1 MGKLIIVSNRLPV
14 TISRRKGKLKFQ
26 SSAGGL
32 VTALGSLEKS
42 DEKTWI
48 GWPGIALG
56 KTKPQAKEIV
66 KILKTENY
74 HPVFLSKKDI
84 EDYYHGFCN
93 ETIWPLF
100 HYFIQFAIYD
110 KSYWK
115 SYRRVNEV
123 FCDEVMNIAKPEDTL
138 WIHDY
143 HLMLLPKLLK
153 NRLPNSKIGFFLHIP
168 FPSSEIFRVMPW
180 CGDIIDGLLGADL
193 IGFHTFDYVRH
204 FLESVRR
211 VLGYE
216 HTLGQI
222 TIGNRAVK
230 AESFPMGV
238 DYEKFSNAINDSQVK
253 RSINRLRDRIGDEFK
268 VILSIDRLDYTKG
281 IPQRLEAFDIFLRRN
296 PSYKGK
302 VIFILVAVPS
312 RTEVEHYKLLKE
324 QVDNLA
330 GKINGK
336 HGTIGWVPIWYQYR
350 SFEFKDLAAL
360 YSLADILFVTPLR
373 DGMNLVAKEFVATKG
388 NGKGV
393 LILGEMAG
401 AAKELGEAIIV
412 NPNDE
417 EKTAYALKQ
426 ALEMSEKEQEDR
438 MKTMQ
443 IRLKR
448 YDLKKWASDF
458 MDRLDHINEIQQK
471 MNSKA
476 LSSKGRR
483 NLIKF
488 YTKSKNSLIL
498 LDYDGTLMPFNENP
512 EKVKPDQ
519 ELKSILRS
527 LYQQKN
533 NQLVFISG
541 RNRKTLD
548 DWVGKFSNGLVA
560 EHGVWF
566 KDGVWKTIEVLS
578 DGWKKEIHPILE
590 IFVDRT
596 PGSFIEEK
604 DFSLVWHFRKIDP
617 ALATVRVGELKD
629 ILIHITEN
637 RDVGVLEGNKVIE
650 VKNTG
655 VNKGRAALYW
665 ISKKKWDFILSI
677 GDDMTD
683 EDIFEVLPS
692 WAYSIKVGFGP
703 SKARFNLRSYVEVRG
718 LLRDIVSA

>member
-1 MGKLIIVSNRLPV
+1 MSKLIIVSNRLPITLV
-14 TISRRKGKLKFQ
+14 RKKGKLKIQ
-26 SSAGGL
+26 SSSGGL
-32 VTALGSLEKS
+32 VTALSSLENQEKS
-42 DEKTWI
+42 IWT
-48 GWPGIALG
+48 GWPGIALSHLNPEADG
-56 KTKPQAKEIV
+56 IKKL
-66 KILKTENY
+66 LKSNSY

-84 EDYYHGFCN
+84 EDYYQGFCN
-93 ETIWPLF
+93 EMIWPLF
-100 HYFIQFAIYD
+100 HYFVQYALYD
-110 KSYWK
+110 KKFWK
-115 SYRRVNEV
+115 AYKRVNER
-123 FCDEVMNIAKPEDTL
+123 FCNEIMDVADSRDTF

-153 NRLPNSKIGFFLHIP
+153 ERLPNAKIGFFLHIP
-168 FPSSEIFRVMPW
+168 FPSSEIFRLIPW
-180 CGDIIDGLLGADL
+180 SEEIIEGLLGSDL

-222 TIGNRAVK
+222 TVKNRAVK
-230 AESFPMGV
+230 VETFPMGI
-238 DYEKFSNAINDSQVK
+238 DYEKYSGVLNHKEIRERVQKFRK
-253 RSINRLRDRIGDEFK
+253 KIGTNYK
-268 VILSIDRLDYTKG
+268 VVLSVDRLDYTKG
-281 IPQRLEAFDIFLRRN
+281 IPQRLNAFDVFLKRN
-296 PSYKGK
+296 PKYKGRI
-302 VIFILVAVPS
+302 VFILVAVPS
-312 RTEVEHYKLLKE
+312 RTEVEHYVMLKE
-324 QVDNLA
+324 RVDKLI
-330 GKINGK
+330 GRINGE
-336 HGTIGWVPIWYQYR
+336 HGTIGWVPIWYLYR
-350 SFEFKDLAAL
+350 SFEFSDLAAL
-360 YSLADILFVTPLR
+360 YSIADVLFITPIR
-373 DGMNLVAKEFVATKG
+373 DGMNLVAKEFVAAKT
-388 NGKGV
+388 NNKGV

-401 AAKELGEAIIV
+401 TAKELGEAIVV

-417 EKTAYALKQ
+417 EKTADAIRQ
-426 ALEMSEKEQEDR
+426 ALEMPEKEQYLR
-438 MKTMQ
+438 METMQ

-533 NQLVFISG
+533 NQIVFISG

-548 DWVGKFSNGLVA
+548 DWVGSFSNGLVA

-604 DFSLVWHFRKIDP
+604 DYSLVWHFRKVDP
-617 ALATVRVGELKD
+617 AMAMVRVGELKD
-629 ILIHITEN
+629 ILLHITAN
-637 RDVGVLEGNKVIE
+637 LDVGVLEGNKVIE
-650 VKNTG
+650 VKNSG

-665 ISKKKWDFILSI
+665 ISKKKWDFIMSI
-677 GDDMTD
+677 GDDHTD
-683 EDIFEVLPS
+683 EDIFEVLPG

-703 SKARFNLRSYVEVRG
+703 SKARFNLRSYVEVRT
-718 LLRDIVSA
+718 LLKQMVGA